1 MVFCYDIIELSN
13 MQGDFFMIRQ
23 SAFTK
28 ENKMLKGGLHC
39 HTTRSDG
46 KCTPEETLILHKENG
61 YDFLALTD
69 HRKYNY
75 AHYAPEAGITLIPG
89 MEIDGTFDRENGF
102 RTYHTVC
109 IGSDGDSNGFSQDEE
124 FICKDVKSDA
134 DFQKY
139 LDAVVAK
146 NNLIFYCHP
155 EWSGTPAR
163 YFENLKG
170 YFAMEIW
177 NSGCV
182 IENDM
187 DKNASYWDEML
198 GNGHKLW
205 GVAVDDGHEKNHHCK
220 GWVMVNAENSVDSI
234 LDALKNGSF
243 YSSTGPVIEDFYVE
257 DGKAYVKASEECS
270 RIWFCADK
278 HPSKQFCDVSEAS
291 FDMNDGWT
299 YVRAVV
305 MDKNGNRAWTNP
317 IFIK

>member
-1 MVFCYDIIELSN
+1 
-13 MQGDFFMIRQ
+13 MIRQ
-23 SAFTK
+23 SAFTG
-28 ENKMLKGGLHC
+28 NGKMLKGGLHC

-46 KCTPEETLILHKENG
+46 KCTPEETLRLHKENC

-75 AHYAPEAGITLIPG
+75 AHYAPETGITIIPG

-102 RTYHTVC
+102 RTFHTVC
-109 IGSDGDSNGFSQDEE
+109 LGSDGESNGFTQDEE
-124 FICKDVKSDA
+124 FVCKEVKCDV

-187 DKNASYWDEML
+187 DKNAPYWDEML
-198 GNGHKLW
+198 GNGHRLW

-220 GWVMVNAENSVDSI
+220 GWVMVNSENNVDSI
-234 LDALKNGSF
+234 LDALRNGSF
-243 YSSTGPVIEDFYVE
+243 YSSTGPVIKDFYIE
-257 DGKAYVKASEECS
+257 DGKAFVEADEECS

-278 HPSKQFCDVSEAS
+278 HPAKQFCNISEAS
-291 FDMNDGWT
+291 FDMNDDWT

-305 MDKNGNRAWTNP
+305 MDKDGNRAWTNP

>member
-75 AHYAPEAGITLIPG
+75 AHYAPETGITLIPG

-109 IGSDGDSNGFSQDEE
+109 IGSDGESNGFSQDEE

-187 DKNASYWDEML
+187 DKNAPYWDEML

>member
-1 MVFCYDIIELSN
+1 
-13 MQGDFFMIRQ
+13 MIRQ
-23 SAFTK
+23 SAFGGT
-28 ENKMLKGGLHC
+28 EKMLKGGLHC

-46 KCTPEETLILHKENG
+46 KCTPEETIRLHKENG

-75 AHYAPEAGITLIPG
+75 QNFAPETGITIIPG

-102 RTYHTVC
+102 RTFHTVC
-109 IGSDGDSNGFSQDEE
+109 LGSDGASNGFRQDEE
-124 FICKDVKSDA
+124 FFCTDVKTQA

-139 LDAVVAK
+139 LDAVTAK

-170 YFAMEIW
+170 YFAMEVW
-177 NSGCV
+177 NSGCA
-182 IENDM
+182 IEHDI
-187 DKNASYWDEML
+187 DKNAPYWDEML

-205 GVAVDDGHEKNHHCK
+205 GVAVDDGHQPYHHCK
-220 GWVMVNAENSVDSI
+220 GWVMVNAENNVDAI

-243 YSSTGPVIEDFYVE
+243 YSSTGPVIKDFYIA
-257 DGKAYVKASEECS
+257 DGKAHVEAAEECS

-278 HPSKQFCDVSEAS
+278 HPAKQFENVSDAEIEL
-291 FDMNDGWT
+291 NDS
-299 YVRAVV
+299 YVYIRAVV
-305 MDKNGNRAWTNP
+305 MDKDSNRAWTNP

>member
-1 MVFCYDIIELSN
+1 
-13 MQGDFFMIRQ
+13 MIRQ

-61 YDFLALTD
+61 CDFLALTD

-75 AHYAPEAGITLIPG
+75 AHYAPETGITLIPG

-124 FICKDVKSDA
+124 FICKDVKSDI
-134 DFQKY
+134 DFQKH

-187 DKNASYWDEML
+187 DKNALYWDEML

-220 GWVMVNAENSVDSI
+220 GWVMVNAENNVDSI

-243 YSSTGPVIEDFYVE
+243 YSSTGPVIEDFYIE

>member
-1 MVFCYDIIELSN
+1 
-13 MQGDFFMIRQ
+13 MIRQ
-23 SAFTK
+23 SAFGGTT
-28 ENKMLKGGLHC
+28 KMLKGGLHC

-46 KCTPEETLILHKENG
+46 ECTPEETLRLHKENNF
-61 YDFLALTD
+61 DFLAITD

-75 AHYAPEAGITLIPG
+75 KHYAPETGITIIPG

-109 IGSDGDSNGFSQDEE
+109 IGSDNGTNGFVQDEE
-124 FICKDVKSDA
+124 FICKDVKTAD

-155 EWSGTPAR
+155 EWSNTPPR

-177 NSGCV
+177 NSGCA
-182 IENDM
+182 IEHEIDT
-187 DKNASYWDEML
+187 NALYWDEML
-198 GNGHKLW
+198 GHGHKLW
-205 GVAVDDGHEKNHHCK
+205 GVAVDDGHEAYHHCK
-220 GWVMVNAENSVDSI
+220 GWVMVNAENNVDAI

-243 YSSTGPVIEDFYVE
+243 YSSTGPVIKDFYIE
-257 DGKAYVKASEECS
+257 DGKAYVKAEGECS

-278 HPSKQFCDVSEAS
+278 HPAKQFCDVSEAS
-291 FDMNDGWT
+291 FDMNDAWT

-305 MDKNGNRAWTNP
+305 MDKEGRRAWTNP

>member
-1 MVFCYDIIELSN
+1 
-13 MQGDFFMIRQ
+13 MIRQ
-23 SAFTK
+23 SAFTG
-28 ENKMLKGGLHC
+28 NGKMLKGGLHC

-46 KCTPEETLILHKENG
+46 KCTPEETIRLHRENG

-75 AHYAPEAGITLIPG
+75 ENYAPETGITIIPG

-109 IGSDGDSNGFSQDEE
+109 IGSDGASNGFSQDEE
-124 FICKDVKSDA
+124 FICRDVKTSD

-163 YFENLKG
+163 YFENLNG

-182 IENDM
+182 IENYM
-187 DKNASYWDEML
+187 DTNAAYWDELL
-198 GNGHKLW
+198 GSGKKLW

-243 YSSTGPVIEDFYVE
+243 YSSTGPVIEDFYIE
-257 DGKAYVKASEECS
+257 DGKAYLKTAEECS
-270 RIWFCADK
+270 YIWFCADK
-278 HPSKQFCDVSEAS
+278 HPSKQFSDTAEAS
-291 FDMNDGWT
+291 FDLKGEFT
-299 YVRAVV
+299 YIRAVV
-305 MDKNGNRAWTNP
+305 MDKDGHRAWTNP